1 MRRNRG
7 FTLLELLFVVAIM
20 AFLAAVFAPV
30 HADPTYDISGGNALI
45 RGELKAKRVKP
56 WVKEIDSY
64 EEFDTA
70 SGSYSFEADL
80 SKWSEYHL
88 DLSAIY
94 ASTFPWY
101 ETGLT
106 TWAQALSGV
115 TIEAMDVVGNYA
127 EARWAVMCTGVDES
141 GATPVWVWRPENGT
155 LRVLGASGEWLSGES
170 VWAIDDDGDRIDFQ
184 NGKVGGGVSVYEI
197 DRQIGS

>member
-1 MRRNRG
+1 MRKHNLILMIG
-7 FTLLELLFVVAIM
+7 LSFILA
-20 AFLAAVFAPV
+20 AFLVGVSVPAL
-30 HADPTYDISGGNALI
+30 ADPVYDLQGGNALI

-56 WVKEIDSY
+56 WVKTIDSY
-64 EEFDTA
+64 EDFDTA

-80 SKWSEYHL
+80 SQWSEYHV

-94 ASTFPWY
+94 DSTLPWTAS
-101 ETGLT
+101 GLT

-115 TIEAMDVVGNYA
+115 TVEAMDVVGNYA
-127 EARWAVMCTGVDES
+127 EARWAVMCTGVDTS
-141 GATPVWVWRPENGT
+141 GATPVYVWKPDNGT
-155 LRVLGASGEWLSGES
+155 LRGLGASSEWITGAS

-184 NGKVGGGVSVYEI
+184 NGEVGGGVSVYEI